1 MIGLLVM
8 GEIGEEM
15 KPLMGRMGSVVW
27 RDRDVVKRDHDVRAT
42 DISSGEK
49 ENGCS
54 SSPSRRKKMEDN
66 TVMGKKKR
74 LTFSMRIPSLP
85 I

>member
-15 KPLMGRMGSVVW
+15 KPLMGRMVSVVW

-42 DISSGEK
+42 EQQW
-49 ENGCS
+49 
-54 SSPSRRKKMEDN
+54 
-66 TVMGKKKR
+66 GKGKWMFIK
-74 LTFSMRIPSLP
+74 P
-85 I
+85 